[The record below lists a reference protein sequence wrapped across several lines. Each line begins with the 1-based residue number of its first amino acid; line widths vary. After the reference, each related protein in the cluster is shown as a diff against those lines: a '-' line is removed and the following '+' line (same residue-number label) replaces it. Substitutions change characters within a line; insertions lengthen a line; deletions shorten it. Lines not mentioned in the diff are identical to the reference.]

1 MAKTNPVDILNQQRV
16 ELTNQLADLESRRAR
31 LTDIVR
37 RPLPAWDETASARAI
52 AQAEL
57 ADRLHGTDT
66 AATVAA
72 REAKSREAY
81 GRAKSEQIDAQ
92 TALDSVDI
100 HVGVV
105 NEELQRITQ
114 ELDSLSTAR
123 AEKEFH
129 AARAK
134 LLDMAQ
140 ALRDQAI
147 VTAAWGQLADA
158 DPRITPIR
166 VPGFDAEKYPDGF
179 WDSGRHYLEFGKLEM
194 QFAADN
200 KAQELRSA
208 A

>member
-1 MAKTNPVDILNQQRV
+1 MAKQSPVDLLNSQRV
-16 ELTNQLADLESRRAR
+16 ELTNTLADLESRRAR
-31 LTDIVR
+31 LTEVIR
-37 RPLPAWDETASARAI
+37 KPLPEWNESASARAI

-57 ADRLHGTDT
+57 QDRMHGTDN
-66 AATVAA
+66 AASVAA
-72 REAKSREAY
+72 QEAKRRQEYGKAY
-81 GRAKSEQIDAQ
+81 SERTDAE
-92 TALDSVDI
+92 TALQSLDI
-100 HVGVV
+100 QREVYA
-105 NEELQRITQ
+105 EELQRITQ
-114 ELDSLSTAR
+114 EIDSISTAR

-140 ALRDQAI
+140 ALRDQAVI
-147 VTAAWGQLADA
+147 TAAWGQLADA

-166 VPGFDAEKYPDGF
+166 VPGFDAETFPAGF

-200 KAQELRSA
+200 KAQELREA